1 MTKKVLAIVLAA
13 ILVVSTCSVLLTACS
28 KSDTAAT
35 TAPTAAA
42 TTAAT
47 TAAATTAPANNN
59 SSAAGNDKGNDSA
72 NNDTAQSANND
83 AASSADIDED
93 SDTVSEDEKILH
105 DYEGDT
111 NKNFQDVVDT
121 VLNLYGS
128 EDDTAT
134 YVGKVQTNDGAV
146 WFNVLINDSEGNL
159 VGSYYVDDAGDAIL
173 TTVEMEAYAM
183 EHQ

>member
-13 ILVVSTCSVLLTACS
+13 ILVVSACSVLLTACS

-47 TAAATTAPANNN
+47 TAAATTAPANND
-59 SSAAGNDKGNDSA
+59 SAAGNDKGNDSA

-83 AASSADIDED
+83 AASSADNDED

-146 WFNVLINDSEGNL
+146 WFNVLINDSNGDL

-173 TTVEMEAYAM
+173 TTVQMEAYAM